1 MNSITTTW
9 LTFGGVLS
17 ALAVPQPAAALNI
30 NPVYDS
36 SITGLANAAAVES
49 AFNAVAAD
57 YSSQFSSPI
66 TINVAV
72 SWGSVA
78 GHALP
83 NNAVGASSDSLYGYF
98 SYAQV
103 RSWLAKS
110 ARSNPSDTALVTALS
125 SLPSAAPSGQA
136 RYAVASS
143 EMKALGLI
151 SGSGTGIDGSIGF
164 AGSLSGFS
172 FNAVGAIAVG
182 TYDFAAVAAHEL
194 DEVLGRISG
203 VDSGGFRTVF
213 DLFRYAA
220 PGTLS
225 YSMTA
230 PAYFSIDGG
239 RTDLNNFNYSTNGG
253 DRGDWATSNSTSDIQ
268 DAFVATG
275 QRKNLSVAD
284 LTALDVLGY
293 GGRNA
298 GDSRAGNPSGVV
310 FGLVTPDAV
319 PEPAVWA
326 MLLTGFGMAGT
337 AMRRR
342 RTGRAA
348 PV

>member
-1 MNSITTTW
+1 MTSKWAVLGYIVSGLALPQAVTA
-9 LTFGGVLS
+9 LTIK
-17 ALAVPQPAAALNI
+17 PI
-30 NPVYDS
+30 YDGS
-36 SITGLANAAAVES
+36 VTSLANASAVEN

-78 GHALP
+78 GQALP
-83 NNAVGASSDSLYGYF
+83 SNAVGASSDSLYGYF
-98 SYAQV
+98 SYGQV
-103 RSWLAKS
+103 KNWLTAS

-125 SLPSAAPSGQA
+125 SLPATAPAGQSQ
-136 RYAVASS
+136 YAIASS

-151 SGSGTGIDGSIGF
+151 SGSGTGTDGSIGF
-164 AGSLSGFS
+164 AGSTSGYS
-172 FNAVGAIAVG
+172 FNNSGTIAAG

-203 VDSGGFRTVF
+203 VDSGGFRTVL
-213 DLFRYAA
+213 DLFRYSA

-225 YSMTA
+225 YSSTSA
-230 PAYFSIDGG
+230 AYFSIDGG
-239 RTDLNNFNYSTNGG
+239 RTDLNNFNSSINGG
-253 DRGDWATSNSTSDIQ
+253 DRGDWATSGSTSDIQ
-268 DAFVATG
+268 DAFIGTG
-275 QRKNLSVAD
+275 QRKNLSVVD

-298 GDSRAGNPSGVV
+298 GDTAAGNPSGVV

-319 PEPAVWA
+319 PEPAVWT
-326 MLLTGFGMAGT
+326 MLLTGFGLIGA
-337 AMRRR
+337 ARRR
-342 RTGRAA
+342 RQADRVQTI
-348 PV
+348 